1 MNIPTKS
8 TNIIDSPLGGTEKD
22 LLGVSDYVNALSRF
36 LSSASMPTTIAIQG
50 EWGSG
55 KTSFM
60 NQIKSQL
67 CDDAD
72 KPDTNKQFHG
82 IWVNMW
88 EYSMMKDPEDILINV
103 IKGLTSSCLEVFEN
117 REEKGAF
124 DAENLKKMTW
134 GLIKATSAF
143 AVRTVAN
150 VGLNAVG
157 ADGDK
162 LIDGLVDS
170 IKGEKK
176 DELTLKE
183 VRPKEFR
190 DAFAKVITECLD
202 LDQKNGDTNKKG
214 FMFFIDDLDRIP
226 PENAVHILEL
236 LKNLFEVENCI
247 FVLAI
252 DYEVVVKGLK
262 AKFGAENQMDERAY
276 RSFFD
281 KIIQMPFSMPIGAYD
296 ITGFVESSVDN
307 IGVFTHDELNQLL
320 SVDGEKEKTSEVLA
334 DMVLLSTGTNPRSIK
349 RLLNSLSLIDI
360 MHKIKIQK
368 ERECGRKISDMSV
381 EDKAMNFGLVCIQ
394 VAYPDIYDLLIQESN
409 FLEWDDSSARDFRLK
424 ALTPEKAEYL
434 GTLEEFDEKWEQV
447 LYRACQ
453 KSIYLSNRVLNISQ
467 LLNKIRFLCP
477 DQEQFPAK
485 IVELLGMSAVTTVSS
500 VDSVTVE
507 ANKNKNYSRSNDVED
522 FFSKVKCRN
531 PDLIKR
537 LRWLIGMI
545 TEIFGNTVKPAI
557 STSQLAFWFTSP
569 VSRNR
574 RFLAIWC
581 IPATK
586 EDPNEYIEIA
596 PCAGGSTVW
605 TVGHLQ
611 LESKRGFVGKN
622 ADWYKDINFRIKW
635 APGSDK
641 EEILGFHP
649 YEYVSRK
656 IWTEELWNLISDR
669 YTPDKLC
676 DSYNELFM
684 FITECFFK
692 YGSKAP
698 LPKPF
703 TGITEN

>member
-1 MNIPTKS
+1 MKY

-117 REEKGAF
+117 RVEKNSF
-124 DAENLKKMTW
+124 DVENLKKKTW
-134 GLIKATSAF
+134 GFIKATSAF
-143 AVRTVAN
+143 AVKAVAH

-202 LDQKNGDTNKKG
+202 LDRKNGDTNKKG

-320 SVDGEKEKTSEVLA
+320 SVDGEKVKTSEVLA

-360 MHKIKIQK
+360 MQKIKIRK

-381 EDKAMNFGLVCIQ
+381 EDKTMNFGLVCIQ

-453 KSIYLSNRVLNISQ
+453 KSIYLSNRVLNISR

-522 FFSKVKCRN
+522 FFSKVKCSN

-537 LRWLIGMI
+537 LRWIIGMI
-545 TEIFGNTVKPAI
+545 TEIFGNTVKPAV
-557 STSQLAFWFTSP
+557 STSQLAFWFTNSLTR
-569 VSRNR
+569 SR
-574 RFLAIWC
+574 RFLAIWY

-586 EDPNEYIEIA
+586 EDPNEYIEIS
-596 PCAGGSTVW
+596 PCGAGSTVW
-605 TVGHLQ
+605 PFGD
-611 LESKRGFVGKN
+611 SRKGFVSKIP
-622 ADWYKDINFRIKW
+622 DWYKGINFRIKW

-656 IWTEELWNLISDR
+656 ICTEELWNLISDR

>member
-1 MNIPTKS
+1 
-8 TNIIDSPLGGTEKD
+8 
-22 LLGVSDYVNALSRF
+22 
-36 LSSASMPTTIAIQG
+36 
-50 EWGSG
+50 
-55 KTSFM
+55 
-60 NQIKSQL
+60 
-67 CDDAD
+67 
-72 KPDTNKQFHG
+72 
-82 IWVNMW
+82 
-88 EYSMMKDPEDILINV
+88 
-103 IKGLTSSCLEVFEN
+103 
-117 REEKGAF
+117 
-124 DAENLKKMTW
+124 MTW

-202 LDQKNGDTNKKG
+202 LDRKNGDTNKKG

-320 SVDGEKEKTSEVLA
+320 SVDGEKVKTSEVLA

-368 ERECGRKISDMSV
+368 EKECGRKINDMSV

-453 KSIYLSNRVLNISQ
+453 KSIYLSNRVLNISR

-522 FFSKVKCRN
+522 FFSKVKCSN

-537 LRWLIGMI
+537 LRWIIGMI
-545 TEIFGNTVKPAI
+545 TEIFGNTVKPAV
-557 STSQLAFWFTSP
+557 STSQLAFWFTNSLTR
-569 VSRNR
+569 SR
-574 RFLAIWC
+574 RFLAIWY

-586 EDPNEYIEIA
+586 EDPNEYIEIS
-596 PCAGGSTVW
+596 PCGAGSTVW
-605 TVGHLQ
+605 PFGD
-611 LESKRGFVGKN
+611 SRKGFVSKIP
-622 ADWYKDINFRIKW
+622 DWYKGINFRIKW

-656 IWTEELWNLISDR
+656 ICTEELWNLISDR

-692 YGSKAP
+692 YGSRVP

>member
-1 MNIPTKS
+1 MKY
-8 TNIIDSPLGGTEKD
+8 TNIIDSPLGGSEKD

-72 KPDTNKQFHG
+72 KPDTDKMFHG

-117 REEKGAF
+117 RVEKNSF
-124 DAENLKKMTW
+124 DVENLKKKTW
-134 GLIKATSAF
+134 GFIKATSAF
-143 AVRTVAN
+143 AVKAVAH

-157 ADGDK
+157 ADGEN
-162 LIDGLVDS
+162 LIEDYVDS

-176 DELTLKE
+176 DALTLKE

-202 LDQKNGDTNKKG
+202 LDRKNGDTNKKG

-320 SVDGEKEKTSEVLA
+320 SVDGEKVKTSEVLA

-453 KSIYLSNRVLNISQ
+453 KSIYLSNRVLNISR

-703 TGITEN
+703 TGITKN

>member
-1 MNIPTKS
+1 MKY
-8 TNIIDSPLGGTEKD
+8 TNIIDSPLSDREKD
-22 LLGVSDYVNALSRF
+22 LLGVSDYVDALSSF

-72 KPDTNKQFHG
+72 KPDADKPFHG

-88 EYSMMKDPEDILINV
+88 EYSMMKRPEDVLVNV
-103 IKGLTSSCLEVFEN
+103 IKGLTFACSKVLEKRSDQKSVTISNFKSKSWKFL
-117 REEKGAF
+117 KGA
-124 DAENLKKMTW
+124 T
-134 GLIKATSAF
+134 IAF
-143 AVRTVAN
+143 AKTTVQAGVN
-150 VGLNAVG
+150 AIGL
-157 ADGDK
+157 D
-162 LIDGLVDS
+162 
-170 IKGEKK
+170 GEKFVETYEGNHSEGENEE
-176 DELTLKE
+176 DE
-183 VRPKEFR
+183 VRPSEFR
-190 DAFAKVITECLD
+190 DAFSEVIRQCLAR
-202 LDQKNGDTNKKG
+202 DQEIGETNKKG

-296 ITGFVESSVDN
+296 IAGFVESSVDN
-307 IGVFTHDELNQLL
+307 IGVFSHDELNQLL

-360 MHKIKIQK
+360 MQKIKIRK

-381 EDKAMNFGLVCIQ
+381 EDKTMNFGLVCIQ

-409 FLEWDDSSARDFRLK
+409 FLEWDDCSARDFRLK
-424 ALTPEKAEYL
+424 ALSPEKVEYL
-434 GTLEEFDEKWEQV
+434 STLEEFDEKWEQV

-453 KSIYLSNRVLNISQ
+453 KSIYLSNRVLNISR

-522 FFSKVKCRN
+522 FFSKVKCSN

-537 LRWLIGMI
+537 LRWIIGMI
-545 TEIFGNTVKPAI
+545 TEIFGNTVKPAV
-557 STSQLAFWFTSP
+557 STSQLAFWFTNSLTR
-569 VSRNR
+569 SR
-574 RFLAIWC
+574 RFLAIWY

-586 EDPNEYIEIA
+586 EDPNEYIEIS
-596 PCAGGSTVW
+596 PCGAGSTVW
-605 TVGHLQ
+605 PFGD
-611 LESKRGFVGKN
+611 SRKGFVSKIP
-622 ADWYKDINFRIKW
+622 DWYKGINFRIKW
-635 APGSDK
+635 APDSDK

-656 IWTEELWNLISDR
+656 ICTEELWNLISDR

-692 YGSKAP
+692 YGSRVP

>member
-72 KPDTNKQFHG
+72 KPDTDKMFHG

-117 REEKGAF
+117 RVEKNSF
-124 DAENLKKMTW
+124 DVENLKKKTW
-134 GLIKATSAF
+134 GFIKATSAF
-143 AVRTVAN
+143 AVKAVAH

-157 ADGDK
+157 ADGEN
-162 LIDGLVDS
+162 LIEDYVDS

-176 DELTLKE
+176 DALTLKE

-202 LDQKNGDTNKKG
+202 LDRKNGDTNKKG

-320 SVDGEKEKTSEVLA
+320 SVDGEKVKTSEVLA

-434 GTLEEFDEKWEQV
+434 STLEEFDEKWEQV

-453 KSIYLSNRVLNISQ
+453 KSIYLSNRVLNISR

-522 FFSKVKCRN
+522 FFSKVKCSN

-537 LRWLIGMI
+537 LRWIIGMI
-545 TEIFGNTVKPAI
+545 TEIFGNTVKPAV
-557 STSQLAFWFTSP
+557 STSQLAFWFTNSLTR
-569 VSRNR
+569 SR
-574 RFLAIWC
+574 RFLAIWY

-586 EDPNEYIEIA
+586 EDPNEYIEIS
-596 PCAGGSTVW
+596 PCGAGSTVW
-605 TVGHLQ
+605 PFGD
-611 LESKRGFVGKN
+611 SRKGFVSKIP
-622 ADWYKDINFRIKW
+622 DWYKGINFRIKW

-656 IWTEELWNLISDR
+656 ICTEELWNLISDR
-669 YTPDKLC
+669 YSPDKLC

-692 YGSKAP
+692 YGSRVP

>member
-1 MNIPTKS
+1 MKY

-72 KPDTNKQFHG
+72 KPDTDKMFHG

-117 REEKGAF
+117 RVEKNSF
-124 DAENLKKMTW
+124 DVENLKKKTW
-134 GLIKATSAF
+134 GFIKATSAF
-143 AVRTVAN
+143 AVKAVAH

-157 ADGDK
+157 ADGEN
-162 LIDGLVDS
+162 LIEDYVDS

-176 DELTLKE
+176 DALTLKE

-202 LDQKNGDTNKKG
+202 LDRKNGDTNKKG

-320 SVDGEKEKTSEVLA
+320 SVDGEKVKTSEVLA

-381 EDKAMNFGLVCIQ
+381 EDKAMHFGLVCIQ

-424 ALTPEKAEYL
+424 ALSPEKAEYL
-434 GTLEEFDEKWEQV
+434 STLEEFDEKWEQV

-453 KSIYLSNRVLNISQ
+453 KSIYLSNRVLNISR

-522 FFSKVKCRN
+522 FFSKVKCSN

-537 LRWLIGMI
+537 LRWIIGMI
-545 TEIFGNTVKPAI
+545 TEIFGNTVKPAV
-557 STSQLAFWFTSP
+557 STSQLAFWFTNSLTR
-569 VSRNR
+569 SR
-574 RFLAIWC
+574 RFLAIWY

-586 EDPNEYIEIA
+586 EDPNEYIEIS
-596 PCAGGSTVW
+596 PCGAGSTVW
-605 TVGHLQ
+605 PFGD
-611 LESKRGFVGKN
+611 SRKGFVSKIP
-622 ADWYKDINFRIKW
+622 DWYKGINFRIKW

-656 IWTEELWNLISDR
+656 ICTEELWNLISDR

-692 YGSKAP
+692 YGSRVP

>member
-1 MNIPTKS
+1 MKY

-72 KPDTNKQFHG
+72 KPDTDKMFHG

-117 REEKGAF
+117 RVEKNSF
-124 DAENLKKMTW
+124 DVENLKKKTW
-134 GLIKATSAF
+134 GFIKATSAF
-143 AVRTVAN
+143 AVKAVAH

-157 ADGDK
+157 ADGEN
-162 LIDGLVDS
+162 LIEDYVDS

-176 DELTLKE
+176 DALTLKE

-202 LDQKNGDTNKKG
+202 LDRKNGDTNKKG

-320 SVDGEKEKTSEVLA
+320 SVDGEKVKTSEVLA

-409 FLEWDDSSARDFRLK
+409 FLEWDDCSARDFRLK
-424 ALTPEKAEYL
+424 ALSPEKAEYL
-434 GTLEEFDEKWEQV
+434 STLEEFDEKWEQV

-453 KSIYLSNRVLNISQ
+453 KSIYLSNRVLNISR

-537 LRWLIGMI
+537 LRWIIGMI

>member
-1 MNIPTKS
+1 MKY

-72 KPDTNKQFHG
+72 KPDTDKMFHG

-117 REEKGAF
+117 RVEKNSF
-124 DAENLKKMTW
+124 DVENLKKKTW
-134 GLIKATSAF
+134 GFIKATSAF
-143 AVRTVAN
+143 AVKAVAH

-157 ADGDK
+157 ADGEN
-162 LIDGLVDS
+162 LIEDYVDS

-176 DELTLKE
+176 DALTLKE

-202 LDQKNGDTNKKG
+202 LDRKNGDTNKKG

-320 SVDGEKEKTSEVLA
+320 SVDGEKVKTSEVLA

-368 ERECGRKISDMSV
+368 EKERGRKINDMSV

-424 ALTPEKAEYL
+424 ALSPEKVEYL
-434 GTLEEFDEKWEQV
+434 STLEEFDEKWEQV

-453 KSIYLSNRVLNISQ
+453 KSIYLSNRVLNISR

-522 FFSKVKCRN
+522 FFSKVKCSN

-537 LRWLIGMI
+537 LRWIIGMI
-545 TEIFGNTVKPAI
+545 TEIFGNTVKPAV
-557 STSQLAFWFTSP
+557 STSQLAFWFTNSLTR
-569 VSRNR
+569 SR
-574 RFLAIWC
+574 RFLAIWY

-586 EDPNEYIEIA
+586 EDPNEYIEIS
-596 PCAGGSTVW
+596 PCGAGSTVW
-605 TVGHLQ
+605 PFGD
-611 LESKRGFVGKN
+611 SRKGFVSKIP
-622 ADWYKDINFRIKW
+622 DWYKGINFRIKW

-656 IWTEELWNLISDR
+656 ICTEELWNLISDR

-692 YGSKAP
+692 YGSRVP

>member
-1 MNIPTKS
+1 MKY

-72 KPDTNKQFHG
+72 KPDTDKMFHG

-117 REEKGAF
+117 RVEKNSF
-124 DAENLKKMTW
+124 DVENLKKKTW
-134 GLIKATSAF
+134 GFIKATSAF
-143 AVRTVAN
+143 AVKAVAH

-157 ADGDK
+157 ADGEN
-162 LIDGLVDS
+162 LIEDYVDS

-176 DELTLKE
+176 DALTLKE

-202 LDQKNGDTNKKG
+202 LDRKNGDTNKKG

-320 SVDGEKEKTSEVLA
+320 SVDGEKVKTSEVLA

-453 KSIYLSNRVLNISQ
+453 KSIYLSNRVLNISR

>member
-1 MNIPTKS
+1 MKY

-72 KPDTNKQFHG
+72 KPDTDKLFHG

-117 REEKGAF
+117 RVEKNSF
-124 DAENLKKMTW
+124 DVENLKKKTW
-134 GLIKATSAF
+134 GFIKATSAF
-143 AVRTVAN
+143 AVKAVAH

-157 ADGDK
+157 ADGEN
-162 LIDGLVDS
+162 LIEDYVDS

-176 DELTLKE
+176 DALTLKE

-202 LDQKNGDTNKKG
+202 LDRKNGDTNKKG

-320 SVDGEKEKTSEVLA
+320 SVDGEKVKTSEVLA

-368 ERECGRKISDMSV
+368 EKERGRKISDMSV

-424 ALTPEKAEYL
+424 ALSPEKVEYL
-434 GTLEEFDEKWEQV
+434 STLEEFDEKWEQV

-453 KSIYLSNRVLNISQ
+453 KSIYLSNRVLNISR

-537 LRWLIGMI
+537 LRWIIGMI

>member
-1 MNIPTKS
+1 MN
-8 TNIIDSPLGGTEKD
+8 
-22 LLGVSDYVNALSRF
+22 
-36 LSSASMPTTIAIQG
+36 AI
-50 EWGSG
+50 
-55 KTSFM
+55 
-60 NQIKSQL
+60 
-67 CDDAD
+67 
-72 KPDTNKQFHG
+72 
-82 IWVNMW
+82 
-88 EYSMMKDPEDILINV
+88 
-103 IKGLTSSCLEVFEN
+103 GL
-117 REEKGAF
+117 
-124 DAENLKKMTW
+124 D
-134 GLIKATSAF
+134 
-143 AVRTVAN
+143 
-150 VGLNAVG
+150 
-157 ADGDK
+157 
-162 LIDGLVDS
+162 
-170 IKGEKK
+170 GEKFVETYEGNHSEGENEE
-176 DELTLKE
+176 DE
-183 VRPKEFR
+183 VRPSEFR
-190 DAFAKVITECLD
+190 DAFSEVIRQCLAR
-202 LDQKNGDTNKKG
+202 DQEIGETNKKG

-296 ITGFVESSVDN
+296 IAGFVESSVDN
-307 IGVFTHDELNQLL
+307 IGVFSHDELNQLL
-320 SVDGEKEKTSEVLA
+320 SVEGEKVKTSEVLA

-368 ERECGRKISDMSV
+368 EKECGRKISDMSV

-424 ALTPEKAEYL
+424 ALSPEKVEYL
-434 GTLEEFDEKWEQV
+434 STLEEFDEKWEQV

-453 KSIYLSNRVLNISQ
+453 KSIYLSNRVLNISR

-569 VSRNR
+569 VTRNR

>member
-1 MNIPTKS
+1 MKY

-72 KPDTNKQFHG
+72 KPDTDKLFHG

-117 REEKGAF
+117 RVEKNSF
-124 DAENLKKMTW
+124 DVENLKKKTW
-134 GLIKATSAF
+134 GFLKATSAF
-143 AVRTVAN
+143 AVKAVAH

-170 IKGEKK
+170 IKGEKN

-202 LDQKNGDTNKKG
+202 QDRKNGDTNKKG

-320 SVDGEKEKTSEVLA
+320 SVDGEKVKTSEVLA

-368 ERECGRKISDMSV
+368 EKERGRKISDMSV

-424 ALTPEKAEYL
+424 ALSPEKVEYL
-434 GTLEEFDEKWEQV
+434 STLEEFDEKWEQV

-453 KSIYLSNRVLNISQ
+453 KSIYLSNRVLNISR

-537 LRWLIGMI
+537 LRWIIGMI

>member
-1 MNIPTKS
+1 MKY

-36 LSSASMPTTIAIQG
+36 LSSASMPTTIAIQ
-50 EWGSG
+50 
-55 KTSFM
+55 
-60 NQIKSQL
+60 
-67 CDDAD
+67 DDAD
-72 KPDTNKQFHG
+72 KPDTDKMFHG

-117 REEKGAF
+117 RVEKNSF
-124 DAENLKKMTW
+124 DVENLKKKTW
-134 GLIKATSAF
+134 GFIKATSAF
-143 AVRTVAN
+143 AVKAVAH

-157 ADGDK
+157 ADGEN
-162 LIDGLVDS
+162 LIEDYVDS

-176 DELTLKE
+176 DALTLKE

-202 LDQKNGDTNKKG
+202 LDRKNGDTNKKG

-320 SVDGEKEKTSEVLA
+320 SVDGEKVKTSEVLA

-453 KSIYLSNRVLNISQ
+453 KSIYLSNRVLNISR

-537 LRWLIGMI
+537 LRWIIGMI

>member
-72 KPDTNKQFHG
+72 NPDTDKQFHG

-202 LDQKNGDTNKKG
+202 QDRKNGDTNKKG

-307 IGVFTHDELNQLL
+307 IGVFSHDELNQLL
-320 SVDGEKEKTSEVLA
+320 SVDGEKVKTSEVLA

-368 ERECGRKISDMSV
+368 EKERGRKIND
-381 EDKAMNFGLVCIQ
+381 E
-394 VAYPDIYDLLIQESN
+394 
-409 FLEWDDSSARDFRLK
+409 FR
-424 ALTPEKAEYL
+424 TGMYS
-434 GTLEEFDEKWEQV
+434 GG
-447 LYRACQ
+447 
-453 KSIYLSNRVLNISQ
+453 ISGY
-467 LLNKIRFLCP
+467 IRFT
-477 DQEQFPAK
+477 DSGIKFS
-485 IVELLGMSAVTTVSS
+485 GM
-500 VDSVTVE
+500 
-507 ANKNKNYSRSNDVED
+507 
-522 FFSKVKCRN
+522 
-531 PDLIKR
+531 
-537 LRWLIGMI
+537 G
-545 TEIFGNTVKPAI
+545 
-557 STSQLAFWFTSP
+557 
-569 VSRNR
+569 
-574 RFLAIWC
+574 
-581 IPATK
+581 
-586 EDPNEYIEIA
+586 
-596 PCAGGSTVW
+596 
-605 TVGHLQ
+605 
-611 LESKRGFVGKN
+611 
-622 ADWYKDINFRIKW
+622 
-635 APGSDK
+635 
-641 EEILGFHP
+641 
-649 YEYVSRK
+649 
-656 IWTEELWNLISDR
+656 
-669 YTPDKLC
+669 
-676 DSYNELFM
+676 
-684 FITECFFK
+684 
-692 YGSKAP
+692 
-698 LPKPF
+698 
-703 TGITEN
+703 

>member
-103 IKGLTSSCLEVFEN
+103 IKGLTSS
-117 REEKGAF
+117 
-124 DAENLKKMTW
+124 ENLKKMTW

-202 LDQKNGDTNKKG
+202 LDRKNGDTNKKG

-307 IGVFTHDELNQLL
+307 IGVFSHDELNQLL
-320 SVDGEKEKTSEVLA
+320 SVEGEKVKTSEVLA

-368 ERECGRKISDMSV
+368 EKECGRKINDMSV

-453 KSIYLSNRVLNISQ
+453 KSIYLSNRVLNISR

-522 FFSKVKCRN
+522 FFSKVKCSN

-537 LRWLIGMI
+537 LRWIIGMI

>member
-1 MNIPTKS
+1 MKY
-8 TNIIDSPLGGTEKD
+8 TNIIDSPLGGSEKD

-72 KPDTNKQFHG
+72 KPDTDKMFHG

-117 REEKGAF
+117 RVEKNSF
-124 DAENLKKMTW
+124 DVENLKKKTW
-134 GLIKATSAF
+134 GFIKATSAF
-143 AVRTVAN
+143 AVKAVAH

-157 ADGDK
+157 ADGEN
-162 LIDGLVDS
+162 LIEDYVDS

-176 DELTLKE
+176 DALTLKE

-202 LDQKNGDTNKKG
+202 LDRKNGDTNKKG

-320 SVDGEKEKTSEVLA
+320 SVDGEKVKTSEVLA

-409 FLEWDDSSARDFRLK
+409 FLEWDDCSARDFRLK
-424 ALTPEKAEYL
+424 ALSPEKAEYL
-434 GTLEEFDEKWEQV
+434 STLEEFDEKWEQV

-453 KSIYLSNRVLNISQ
+453 KSIYLSNRVLNISR

>member
-1 MNIPTKS
+1 MKY

-72 KPDTNKQFHG
+72 KPDTDKLFHG

-117 REEKGAF
+117 RDEKGSF
-124 DAENLKKMTW
+124 DVENLKKKTW
-134 GLIKATSAF
+134 GFLKATSAF
-143 AVRTVAN
+143 AVKAVAH

-170 IKGEKK
+170 IKGEKN

-202 LDQKNGDTNKKG
+202 QDRKNGDTNKKG

-320 SVDGEKEKTSEVLA
+320 SVDGEKVKTSEVLA

-453 KSIYLSNRVLNISQ
+453 KSIYLSNRVLNISR

-692 YGSKAP
+692 YGSRVP

>member
-1 MNIPTKS
+1 MKY

-72 KPDTNKQFHG
+72 KPDTDKLFHG

-117 REEKGAF
+117 RVEKNSF
-124 DAENLKKMTW
+124 DVENLKKKTW
-134 GLIKATSAF
+134 GFLKATSAF
-143 AVRTVAN
+143 AVKAVAH

-170 IKGEKK
+170 IKGEKN

-202 LDQKNGDTNKKG
+202 QDRKNGDTNKKG

-307 IGVFTHDELNQLL
+307 IGVFSHDELNQLL
-320 SVDGEKEKTSEVLA
+320 SVEGEKVKTSEVLA

-368 ERECGRKISDMSV
+368 EKECGRKISDMSV

-453 KSIYLSNRVLNISQ
+453 KSIYLSNRVLNISR

-537 LRWLIGMI
+537 LRWIIGMI

>member
-1 MNIPTKS
+1 MKY

-72 KPDTNKQFHG
+72 KPDTDKLFHG

-117 REEKGAF
+117 RVEKNSF
-124 DAENLKKMTW
+124 DVENLKKKTW
-134 GLIKATSAF
+134 GFIKATSAF
-143 AVRTVAN
+143 AVKAVAH

-157 ADGDK
+157 ADGEN
-162 LIDGLVDS
+162 LIEDYVDS

-176 DELTLKE
+176 DALTLKE

-202 LDQKNGDTNKKG
+202 LDRKNGDTNKKG

-307 IGVFTHDELNQLL
+307 IGVFSHDELNQLL
-320 SVDGEKEKTSEVLA
+320 SVEGEKVKTSEVLA

-368 ERECGRKISDMSV
+368 EKERGRKISDMSV

-453 KSIYLSNRVLNISQ
+453 KSIYLSNRVLNISR

-537 LRWLIGMI
+537 LRWIIGMI

>member
-1 MNIPTKS
+1 MKY

-72 KPDTNKQFHG
+72 KPDTDKMFHG

-117 REEKGAF
+117 RVEKNSF
-124 DAENLKKMTW
+124 DVENLKKKTW
-134 GLIKATSAF
+134 GFIKATSAF
-143 AVRTVAN
+143 AVKAVAH

-157 ADGDK
+157 ADGEN
-162 LIDGLVDS
+162 LIEDYVDS

-176 DELTLKE
+176 DALTLKE

-202 LDQKNGDTNKKG
+202 LDRKNGDTNKKG

-320 SVDGEKEKTSEVLA
+320 SVDGEKVKTSEVLA

-368 ERECGRKISDMSV
+368 EKECGRKINDMSV

-424 ALTPEKAEYL
+424 ALSPEKVEYL
-434 GTLEEFDEKWEQV
+434 STLEEFDEKWEQV

-453 KSIYLSNRVLNISQ
+453 KSIYLSNRVLNISR

-605 TVGHLQ
+605 TEGHLQ

>member
-1 MNIPTKS
+1 MKY

-72 KPDTNKQFHG
+72 KPDTDKLFHG

-117 REEKGAF
+117 RVEKNSF
-124 DAENLKKMTW
+124 DVENLKKKTW
-134 GLIKATSAF
+134 GFIKATSAF
-143 AVRTVAN
+143 AVKAVAH

-157 ADGDK
+157 ADGEN
-162 LIDGLVDS
+162 LIEDYVDS

-176 DELTLKE
+176 DALTLKE

-202 LDQKNGDTNKKG
+202 LDRKNGDTNKKG

-320 SVDGEKEKTSEVLA
+320 SVDGEKVKTSEVLA

-368 ERECGRKISDMSV
+368 EKECGRKISDMSV

-453 KSIYLSNRVLNISQ
+453 KSIYLSNRVLNISR

-537 LRWLIGMI
+537 LRWIIGMI

>member
-1 MNIPTKS
+1 MKY

-72 KPDTNKQFHG
+72 KPDTDKLFHG

-117 REEKGAF
+117 RVEKNSF
-124 DAENLKKMTW
+124 DVENLKKKTW
-134 GLIKATSAF
+134 GFLKATSAF
-143 AVRTVAN
+143 AVKAVAH

-170 IKGEKK
+170 IKGEKN

-202 LDQKNGDTNKKG
+202 QDRKNGDTNKKG

-320 SVDGEKEKTSEVLA
+320 SVDGEKVKTSEVLA

-368 ERECGRKISDMSV
+368 EKECGRKISDMSV

-453 KSIYLSNRVLNISQ
+453 KSIYLSNRVLNISR

-537 LRWLIGMI
+537 LRWIIGMI

>member
-1 MNIPTKS
+1 MKY

-72 KPDTNKQFHG
+72 KPDTDKLFHG

-117 REEKGAF
+117 RVEKNSF
-124 DAENLKKMTW
+124 DVENLKKKTW
-134 GLIKATSAF
+134 GFIKATSAF
-143 AVRTVAN
+143 AVKAVAH

-157 ADGDK
+157 ADGEN
-162 LIDGLVDS
+162 LIEDYVDS

-176 DELTLKE
+176 DALTLKE

-202 LDQKNGDTNKKG
+202 LDRKNGDTNKKG

-320 SVDGEKEKTSEVLA
+320 SVDGEKVKTSEVLA

-368 ERECGRKISDMSV
+368 EKERGRKISDMSV

-453 KSIYLSNRVLNISQ
+453 KSIYLSNRVLNISR

-537 LRWLIGMI
+537 LRWIIGMI

>member
-8 TNIIDSPLGGTEKD
+8 TNIIDSPLDNSGKD
-22 LLGVSDYVNALSRF
+22 LLGVGDYVDALSDF
-36 LSSASMPTTIAIQG
+36 LSSANMPTTIAIQG

-60 NQIKSQL
+60 NQIKAKL

-72 KPDTNKQFHG
+72 EINRDKPFHG

-88 EYSMMKDPEDILINV
+88 EYSMMKRPEDVLVNV
-103 IKGLTSSCLEVFEN
+103 IKGLTFACSKVLEKRSDLKSNTISVLKSTAF
-117 REEKGAF
+117 RFIKGA
-124 DAENLKKMTW
+124 
-134 GLIKATSAF
+134 
-143 AVRTVAN
+143 TVAIAKTT
-150 VGLNAVG
+150 VQAGINATG
-157 ADGDK
+157 FN
-162 LIDGLVDS
+162 
-170 IKGEKK
+170 GEKFIENYEK
-176 DELTLKE
+176 AASDNNSVEDE
-183 VRPKEFR
+183 VRPSEFR
-190 DAFAKVITECLD
+190 DAFSEVIRQCLAR
-202 LDQKNGDTNKKG
+202 DQEIGETNKKG

-296 ITGFVESSVDN
+296 IAGFVESSVDN
-307 IGVFTHDELNQLL
+307 IGVFSHDELNQLL
-320 SVDGEKEKTSEVLA
+320 SVEGEKVKTSEVLA

-360 MHKIKIQK
+360 MHKIKIRK
-368 ERECGRKISDMSV
+368 ERECGKKINDMSV

-424 ALTPEKAEYL
+424 ALSPEKAEYL
-434 GTLEEFDEKWEQV
+434 STLEEFDEKWEQV

-453 KSIYLSNRVLNISQ
+453 KSVYLSNRVLNISR

-522 FFSKVKCRN
+522 FFSRISCSN
-531 PDLIKR
+531 PDLSKR
-537 LRWLIGMI
+537 LRWLVAMI
-545 TEIFGNTVKPAI
+545 TEIFGNTVKPAV

-569 VSRNR
+569 LTRSR

-605 TVGHLQ
+605 PVGHLQ
-611 LESKRGFVGKN
+611 DFSKKGFVGKN
-622 ADWYKDINFRIKW
+622 PDWYKDINFRIKW

-641 EEILGFHP
+641 GEILGFHP
-649 YEYVSRK
+649 YEYVNRK
-656 IWTEELWNLISDR
+656 IWTEDLWKLISDR

-692 YGSKAP
+692 FGSKAP

-703 TGITEN
+703 TGLNEN

>member
-1 MNIPTKS
+1 MKY
-8 TNIIDSPLGGTEKD
+8 TNIIDSPLGGSEKD

-72 KPDTNKQFHG
+72 KPDTDKMFHG

-117 REEKGAF
+117 RVEKNSF
-124 DAENLKKMTW
+124 DVENLKKKTW
-134 GLIKATSAF
+134 GFIKATSAF
-143 AVRTVAN
+143 AVKAVAH

-157 ADGDK
+157 ADGEN
-162 LIDGLVDS
+162 LIEDYVDS

-176 DELTLKE
+176 DALTLKE

-202 LDQKNGDTNKKG
+202 LDRKNGDTNKKG

-320 SVDGEKEKTSEVLA
+320 SVDGEKVKTSEVLA

-368 ERECGRKISDMSV
+368 EKECGRKINDMSV

-424 ALTPEKAEYL
+424 ALSPEKVEYL
-434 GTLEEFDEKWEQV
+434 STLEEFDEKWEQV

-453 KSIYLSNRVLNISQ
+453 KSVYLSNRVLNISR

-522 FFSKVKCRN
+522 FFSKVKCSN

-537 LRWLIGMI
+537 LRWIIGMI
-545 TEIFGNTVKPAI
+545 TEIFGNTVKPAV
-557 STSQLAFWFTSP
+557 STSQLAFWFTNSLTR
-569 VSRNR
+569 SR
-574 RFLAIWC
+574 RFLAIWY

-586 EDPNEYIEIA
+586 EDPNEYIEIS
-596 PCAGGSTVW
+596 PCGAGSTVW
-605 TVGHLQ
+605 PFGD
-611 LESKRGFVGKN
+611 SRKGFVSKIP
-622 ADWYKDINFRIKW
+622 DWYKGINFRIKW

>member
-1 MNIPTKS
+1 MKY

-72 KPDTNKQFHG
+72 KPDTDKMFHG

-117 REEKGAF
+117 RVEKNSF
-124 DAENLKKMTW
+124 DVENLKKKTW
-134 GLIKATSAF
+134 GFIKATSAF
-143 AVRTVAN
+143 AVKAVAH

-157 ADGDK
+157 ADGEN
-162 LIDGLVDS
+162 LIEDYVDS

-176 DELTLKE
+176 DALTLKE

-202 LDQKNGDTNKKG
+202 LDRKNGDTNKKG

-320 SVDGEKEKTSEVLA
+320 SVDGEKVKTSEVLA

-453 KSIYLSNRVLNISQ
+453 KSIYLSNRVLNISR

-522 FFSKVKCRN
+522 FFSKVKCSN

-537 LRWLIGMI
+537 LRWIIGMI
-545 TEIFGNTVKPAI
+545 TEIFGNTVKPAV
-557 STSQLAFWFTSP
+557 STSQLAFWFTNSLTR
-569 VSRNR
+569 SR
-574 RFLAIWC
+574 RFLAIWY

-586 EDPNEYIEIA
+586 EDPNEYIEIS
-596 PCAGGSTVW
+596 PCGAGSTVW
-605 TVGHLQ
+605 PFGD
-611 LESKRGFVGKN
+611 SRKGFVSKIP
-622 ADWYKDINFRIKW
+622 DWYKGINFRIKW

-656 IWTEELWNLISDR
+656 ICTEELWNLISDR

-692 YGSKAP
+692 YGSRVP

>member
-1 MNIPTKS
+1 MKY

-72 KPDTNKQFHG
+72 KPDTDKMFHG

-117 REEKGAF
+117 RVEKNSF
-124 DAENLKKMTW
+124 DVENLKKKTW
-134 GLIKATSAF
+134 GFIKATSAF
-143 AVRTVAN
+143 AVKAVAH

-157 ADGDK
+157 ADGEN
-162 LIDGLVDS
+162 LIEDYVDS

-176 DELTLKE
+176 DALTLKE

-202 LDQKNGDTNKKG
+202 LDRKNGDTNKKG

-320 SVDGEKEKTSEVLA
+320 SVEGEKVKTSEVLA

-453 KSIYLSNRVLNISQ
+453 KSIYLSNRVLNISR

-692 YGSKAP
+692 FGSKAP

>member
-1 MNIPTKS
+1 MKY

-72 KPDTNKQFHG
+72 KPDTDKMFHG

-117 REEKGAF
+117 RVEKNSF
-124 DAENLKKMTW
+124 DVENLKKKTW
-134 GLIKATSAF
+134 GFIKATSAF
-143 AVRTVAN
+143 AVKAVAH

-157 ADGDK
+157 ADGEN
-162 LIDGLVDS
+162 LIEDYVDS

-176 DELTLKE
+176 DALTLKE

-202 LDQKNGDTNKKG
+202 LDRKNGDTNKKG

-320 SVDGEKEKTSEVLA
+320 SVDGEKVKTSEVLA

-453 KSIYLSNRVLNISQ
+453 KSIYLSNRVLNISR

-545 TEIFGNTVKPAI
+545 TEIFGNTVKPAV
-557 STSQLAFWFTSP
+557 STSQLAFWFTNSLTR
-569 VSRNR
+569 SR
-574 RFLAIWC
+574 RFLAIWY

-586 EDPNEYIEIA
+586 EDPNEYIEIS
-596 PCAGGSTVW
+596 PCGAGSTVW
-605 TVGHLQ
+605 PFGD
-611 LESKRGFVGKN
+611 SRKGFVSKIP
-622 ADWYKDINFRIKW
+622 DWYKGINFRIKW

-656 IWTEELWNLISDR
+656 ICTEELWNLISDR

-692 YGSKAP
+692 YGSRVP

>member
-1 MNIPTKS
+1 MS
-8 TNIIDSPLGGTEKD
+8 
-22 LLGVSDYVNALSRF
+22 V
-36 LSSASMPTTIAIQG
+36 
-50 EWGSG
+50 
-55 KTSFM
+55 
-60 NQIKSQL
+60 
-67 CDDAD
+67 
-72 KPDTNKQFHG
+72 
-82 IWVNMW
+82 
-88 EYSMMKDPEDILINV
+88 
-103 IKGLTSSCLEVFEN
+103 
-117 REEKGAF
+117 
-124 DAENLKKMTW
+124 
-134 GLIKATSAF
+134 
-143 AVRTVAN
+143 
-150 VGLNAVG
+150 
-157 ADGDK
+157 
-162 LIDGLVDS
+162 
-170 IKGEKK
+170 
-176 DELTLKE
+176 KE

-202 LDQKNGDTNKKG
+202 QDRKNGDTNKKG

-320 SVDGEKEKTSEVLA
+320 SVDGEKVKTSEVLA

-360 MHKIKIQK
+360 MHKIKIRK
-368 ERECGRKISDMSV
+368 ERECGRKINDMSV

-424 ALTPEKAEYL
+424 ALSPEKAEYL
-434 GTLEEFDEKWEQV
+434 STLEEFDEKWEQV

-453 KSIYLSNRVLNISQ
+453 KSVYLSNRVLNISR

-569 VSRNR
+569 LTRSR

-605 TVGHLQ
+605 PVGHLQ
-611 LESKRGFVGKN
+611 DFSKKGFVGKN
-622 ADWYKDINFRIKW
+622 PDWYKDINFRIKW

-641 EEILGFHP
+641 GEILGFHP
-649 YEYVSRK
+649 YEYVNRK
-656 IWTEELWNLISDR
+656 IWTEDLWKLISDR

-684 FITECFFK
+684 FITERFFK
-692 YGSKAP
+692 FGSKAP

-703 TGITEN
+703 TGLNEN

>member
-1 MNIPTKS
+1 MKY

-72 KPDTNKQFHG
+72 KPDTDKMFHG

-117 REEKGAF
+117 RDEKGSF
-124 DAENLKKMTW
+124 DVENLKKKTW
-134 GLIKATSAF
+134 GFLKATSAF
-143 AVRTVAN
+143 AVKAVAH

-157 ADGDK
+157 ADGEN
-162 LIDGLVDS
+162 LIEDYVDS

-176 DELTLKE
+176 DALTLKE

-202 LDQKNGDTNKKG
+202 LDRKNGDTNKKG

-320 SVDGEKEKTSEVLA
+320 SVEGEKVKTSEVLA

-409 FLEWDDSSARDFRLK
+409 FLEWDDCSARDFRLK
-424 ALTPEKAEYL
+424 ALSPEKVEYL
-434 GTLEEFDEKWEQV
+434 STLEEFDEKWEQV

-453 KSIYLSNRVLNISQ
+453 KSIYLSNRVLNISR

-522 FFSKVKCRN
+522 FFSRISCRN
-531 PDLIKR
+531 PDLGKR
-537 LRWLIGMI
+537 LRWLVNMI
-545 TEIFGNTVKPAI
+545 TEIFGNTIKPAV

-569 VSRNR
+569 VTRNR

-611 LESKRGFVGKN
+611 NFSKQGFVGKN
-622 ADWYKDINFRIKW
+622 PDWYKDINFRIKW
-635 APGSDK
+635 TPGSDK

-692 YGSKAP
+692 YGSRVP

>member
-1 MNIPTKS
+1 MKY
-8 TNIIDSPLGGTEKD
+8 TNIIDSPLGGSEKD

-72 KPDTNKQFHG
+72 KPDTDKMFHG

-117 REEKGAF
+117 RVEKNSF
-124 DAENLKKMTW
+124 DVENLKKKTW
-134 GLIKATSAF
+134 GFIKATSAF
-143 AVRTVAN
+143 AVKAVAH

-157 ADGDK
+157 ADGEN
-162 LIDGLVDS
+162 LIEDYVDS

-176 DELTLKE
+176 DALTLKE

-202 LDQKNGDTNKKG
+202 LDRKNGDTNKKG

-320 SVDGEKEKTSEVLA
+320 SVDGEKVKTSEVLA

-424 ALTPEKAEYL
+424 ALSPEKAEYL
-434 GTLEEFDEKWEQV
+434 STLEEFDEKWEQV

-453 KSIYLSNRVLNISQ
+453 KSIYLSNRVLNISR

-522 FFSKVKCRN
+522 FFSRISCRN
-531 PDLIKR
+531 PDLGKR
-537 LRWLIGMI
+537 LRWLVNMI
-545 TEIFGNTVKPAI
+545 TEIFGNTIKPAV

-569 VSRNR
+569 VTRNR

>member
-1 MNIPTKS
+1 MKY

-72 KPDTNKQFHG
+72 KPDTDKLFHG

-117 REEKGAF
+117 RVEKNSF
-124 DAENLKKMTW
+124 DVENLKKKTW
-134 GLIKATSAF
+134 GFLKATSAF
-143 AVRTVAN
+143 AVKAVAH

-170 IKGEKK
+170 IKGEKN

-202 LDQKNGDTNKKG
+202 QDRKNGDTNKKG

-320 SVDGEKEKTSEVLA
+320 SVDGEKVKTSEVLA

-368 ERECGRKISDMSV
+368 EKERGRKISDMSV

-453 KSIYLSNRVLNISQ
+453 KSIYLSNRVLNISR

-537 LRWLIGMI
+537 LRWIIGMI

>member
-1 MNIPTKS
+1 MKY

-72 KPDTNKQFHG
+72 KPDTDKMFHG

-117 REEKGAF
+117 RVEKNSF
-124 DAENLKKMTW
+124 DVENLKKKTW
-134 GLIKATSAF
+134 GFIKATSAF
-143 AVRTVAN
+143 AVKAVAH

-157 ADGDK
+157 ADGEN
-162 LIDGLVDS
+162 LIEDYVDS

-176 DELTLKE
+176 DALTLKE

-202 LDQKNGDTNKKG
+202 LDRKNGDTNKKG

-320 SVDGEKEKTSEVLA
+320 SVDGEKVKTSEVLA

-424 ALTPEKAEYL
+424 ALSPEKVEYL
-434 GTLEEFDEKWEQV
+434 STLEEFDEKWEQV

-453 KSIYLSNRVLNISQ
+453 KSIYLSNRVLNISR

>member
-1 MNIPTKS
+1 MKY
-8 TNIIDSPLGGTEKD
+8 TNIIDSPLGGSEKD

-72 KPDTNKQFHG
+72 KPDTDKMFHG

-117 REEKGAF
+117 RVEKNSF
-124 DAENLKKMTW
+124 DVENLKKKTW
-134 GLIKATSAF
+134 GFIKATSAF
-143 AVRTVAN
+143 AVKAVAH

-157 ADGDK
+157 ADGEN
-162 LIDGLVDS
+162 LIEDYVDS

-176 DELTLKE
+176 DALTLKE

-202 LDQKNGDTNKKG
+202 LDRKNGDTNKKG

-307 IGVFTHDELNQLL
+307 IGVFSHDELNQLL
-320 SVDGEKEKTSEVLA
+320 SVEGEKVKTSEVLA

-368 ERECGRKISDMSV
+368 EKECGRKINDMSV

-424 ALTPEKAEYL
+424 ALSPEKVEYL
-434 GTLEEFDEKWEQV
+434 STLEEFDEKWEQV

-453 KSIYLSNRVLNISQ
+453 KSIYLSNRVLNISR

-522 FFSKVKCRN
+522 FFSKVKCSN

-537 LRWLIGMI
+537 LRWIIGMI
-545 TEIFGNTVKPAI
+545 TEIFGNTVKPAV
-557 STSQLAFWFTSP
+557 STSQLAFWFTNSLTR
-569 VSRNR
+569 SR
-574 RFLAIWC
+574 RFLAIWY

-586 EDPNEYIEIA
+586 EDPNEYIEIS
-596 PCAGGSTVW
+596 PCGAGSTVW
-605 TVGHLQ
+605 PFGD
-611 LESKRGFVGKN
+611 SRKGFVSKIP
-622 ADWYKDINFRIKW
+622 DWYKGINFRIKW

-656 IWTEELWNLISDR
+656 ICTEELWNLISDR
-669 YTPDKLC
+669 YSPDKLC

-692 YGSKAP
+692 YGSRVP